1 MESIDVLTG
10 QHVTIKYE
18 PASVIQRMGA
28 ILLDSLFMGL
38 YAIALMGLMFALLY
52 NTFSEKIGLFFVL
65 GILYLPI
72 ICYHVLFESLMNGQT
87 PGKSIL
93 KIKVT
98 NVDGSTPGFLAYFL
112 RWILRPIDM
121 FPYGGIGAF
130 CIIFSKNHQRLGDMA
145 AGTVVVKM
153 STTSSK
159 YNLNNDFYEFEEKY
173 QPTYK
178 EADQLSEGQIRL
190 ISNLL
195 QDPANKSET
204 EYAIILLAEKI
215 RKKLNINS
223 KQNDR
228 DFLETIVKDYNHY
241 AALEI

>member
-10 QHVTIKYE
+10 QHITIKYE
-18 PASVIQRMGA
+18 PASIAQRFGA
-28 ILLDSLFMGL
+28 LLLDNLFMTL
-38 YAIALMGLMFALLY
+38 YALALIGLMFALFG
-52 NTFSEKIGLFFVL
+52 NIFSKNIGLFFVL
-65 GILYLPI
+65 GILCLPI
-72 ICYHVLFESLMNGQT
+72 LCYYVLFESLMHGQT
-87 PGKSIL
+87 PGKSIV

-112 RWILRPIDM
+112 RWILRPIDL
-121 FPYGGIGAF
+121 FFYCPIGVF
-130 CIIFSKNHQRLGDMA
+130 LIIFSKKHQRLGDMA
-145 AGTVVVKM
+145 AGTVVIKT
-153 STTSSK
+153 STASSK

-178 EADQLSEGQIRL
+178 EVDQLSEGQIRL

-204 EYAIILLAEKI
+204 EYAIILLADKI

-223 KQNDR
+223 KQSDR
-228 DFLETIVKDYNHY
+228 DFLETIVKDYNYY
-241 AALEI
+241 AALDI